1 MAATEETAMT
11 VAPAVRNLPT
21 YRFIHRTPPTPA
33 TPPASFVPL
42 LPPTPGPS
50 TLVVNVQISVPP
62 GTPAAE
68 RVFALADRLHAL
80 AVDDTD
86 AARVSTTVAV
96 VVDETAAGTAA
107 VRPASPSGSVPDLML
122 LVDRR
127 IALLD
132 GRSVHL
138 TRLEYD
144 LLLYLADHAG
154 RVLTRG
160 QLLRQVWG
168 YAVISGGRTVD
179 VHVRRLRAKLAG
191 RGPIISTVRGIG
203 YRMDHLNRVA
213 VIRDPDPATP

>member
-1 MAATEETAMT
+1 
-11 VAPAVRNLPT
+11 
-21 YRFIHRTPPTPA
+21 
-33 TPPASFVPL
+33 
-42 LPPTPGPS
+42 
-50 TLVVNVQISVPP
+50 
-62 GTPAAE
+62 
-68 RVFALADRLHAL
+68 
-80 AVDDTD
+80 
-86 AARVSTTVAV
+86 
-96 VVDETAAGTAA
+96 
-107 VRPASPSGSVPDLML
+107 ML

-191 RGPIISTVRGIG
+191 RGPVISTVRGIG